1 MKKEIFAVTG
11 MTCAACVA
19 HVERAARGVLGERE
33 FTVSLLSNTLS
44 VTLSEQESTETVF
57 KKLSLA
63 LSRAGYGLER
73 KDAALDEMRE
83 RAQGKKE
90 KKRLIFSVI
99 LTALLMVV
107 AMWHMTPLPLPPFL
121 DGTRHPILFFAIQ
134 ALLTAAVLILQR
146 HFFKNGFSALFHRAP
161 NMDTLVALGASAAAV
176 YGAVA
181 GACIIYGALAGDAAL
196 LHQYLHQLYLES
208 AAMILTL
215 VSVGK
220 FLEGRA
226 RHRAAGAVRALI
238 AEEPRTARVIVAD
251 GERELLLEEI
261 KPGMHVKVL
270 TGEKIPVDGVIFSGE
285 GSVNEAM
292 LTGEA
297 LPRAVRAGDRVS
309 GATVLVEGTLTVTCD
324 RPVEESTLRQI
335 AALLEQTAAS
345 KAPAQRLADKVSGI
359 FVPIVIGISLL
370 TALVWLI
377 ATRDVQMAFQTAVS
391 VLVISCPC
399 ALGLATPTAIMVGS
413 GRGAKFGILF
423 KSAEALETLAT
434 TKYLLT
440 DKTGTLTR
448 GEMSVTNAVYFTDDE
463 RYARDLIA
471 SIESYSAHPVAKAF
485 LPLSDT
491 RLPLN
496 SVENRAGK
504 GICAIT
510 EDGKSVLAGNRRL
523 FEEAENAP
531 LLSDEVLACEA
542 RLAAEGK
549 SIVLLAEKDTVLAVF
564 AVSDTLRADSAAAIA
579 HLKTLH
585 ITPVMLT
592 GDQPAAAARVAAE
605 VGIAEYRAA
614 LLPADKERLVREY
627 TQKGRTAMVGD
638 GINDAPA
645 LASADVG
652 IAIGAGTGV
661 AIESAGVVLSG
672 NSLADA
678 AAAIELGRA
687 TRRNIAQNLFW
698 ALCYNA
704 VCIPVA
710 AGVLY
715 PAFGLLLTPMI
726 ASAAMSVS
734 SLFVVGN
741 ALRLTRFVPPAIRER
756 VLQQQE
762 KTKKKENT
770 DMFGFKKKEVV
781 TTTLS
786 VEGMMCM
793 HCVAHVEKALAAVK
807 GVQSAKADLAA
818 ATVTVQ
824 GVGVDEQALK
834 AAIEAAGYQVK

>member
-1 MKKEIFAVTG
+1 MKKEIYNVLG

-44 VTLSEQESTETVF
+44 LTLADEENSDAIF
-57 KKLSLA
+57 KKLSPA
-63 LSRAGYGLER
+63 LSRAGYGLAR
-73 KDAALDEMRE
+73 RDAAADGRRE
-83 RAQGKKE
+83 QTQAKKE
-90 KKRLIFSVI
+90 KNRLILSVA

-107 AMWHMTPLPLPPFL
+107 AMWHMMPLPLPAIL
-121 DGTRHPILFFAIQ
+121 DGARHPILYFTIQ
-134 ALLTAAVLILQR
+134 AVLTAAVLLLQR
-146 HFFKNGFSALFHRAP
+146 HFFKNGFSALFHRVP
-161 NMDTLVALGASAAAV
+161 NMDTLVALGAACAAV
-176 YGAVA
+176 YGIVA
-181 GACIIYGALAGDAAL
+181 GVFIVYGALAGDAAL
-196 LHQYLHQLYLES
+196 LHLYLHQLYLES

-220 FLEGRA
+220 FLEARA
-226 RHRAAGAVRALI
+226 KKRAAGAVRALI
-238 AEEPRTARVIVAD
+238 AEEARTARVIFD
-251 GERELLLEEI
+251 EGEREILLEEI
-261 KPGMHVKVL
+261 TPGMHIKVL
-270 TGEKIPVDGVIFSGE
+270 TGEKIPVDGVISEGE

-297 LPRAVRAGDRVS
+297 LPRTVRTGERVS
-309 GATVLVEGTLTVTCD
+309 GATVLVEGTLCVCCD
-324 RPVEESTLRQI
+324 RPVEQSTLRQI

-345 KAPAQRLADKVSGI
+345 KAPAQRLADKVSGV
-359 FVPIVIGISLL
+359 FVPVVISISLL

-377 ATRDVQMAFQTAVS
+377 AARDAAMAFRAAVS

-448 GEMSVTNAVYFTDDE
+448 GEMSVTDAVYFTEDE
-463 RYARDLIA
+463 GYARDLIA
-471 SIESYSAHPVAKAF
+471 SIESYSTHPVAKAL

-491 RLPLN
+491 RLPLYD
-496 SVENRAGK
+496 VKTLAGR
-504 GICAIT
+504 GICAVT
-510 EDGKSVLAGNRRL
+510 ENGKAVFAGNQRL
-523 FEEAENAP
+523 LKEMPNTLA
-531 LLSDEVLACEA
+531 LTDRILACEA

-549 SIVLLAEKDTVLAVF
+549 STVILAENDTVLAVF
-564 AVSDTLRADSAAAIA
+564 AVCDTVREHSATPIA
-579 HLKTLH
+579 HPKKLN
-585 ITPVMLT
+585 ITRVILS
-592 GDQPAAAARVAAE
+592 GDQSAAAARVAAE
-605 VGIAEYRAA
+605 VGIDEYRAA
-614 LLPADKERLVREY
+614 LLPADKERIAREFS
-627 TQKGRTAMVGD
+627 TKGRTAMVGD

-645 LASADVG
+645 LAGADVG
-652 IAIGAGTGV
+652 LAIGAGTGV
-661 AIESAGVVLSG
+661 AMESAGVVLSG
-672 NSLADA
+672 NSLSDA

-704 VCIPVA
+704 ICIPVA

-715 PAFGLLLTPMI
+715 PAFGILLTPMI

-734 SLFVVGN
+734 SLFVVSN
-741 ALRLTRFVPPAIRER
+741 ALRLTRFIPPAIRER
-756 VLQQQE
+756 VREQKE

-793 HCVAHVEKALAAVK
+793 HCVAHVEKALLAVK

-818 ATVTVQ
+818 ATVTVKAA
-824 GVGVDEQALK
+824 GVDEATLK
-834 AAIEAAGYQVK
+834 TAVEGAGYQVK